1 MQLPQVDEFNAPVV
15 GVVVPVGQTEHSGLG
30 VVVVPPG
37 EKVPVGH
44 AMQPKFIYITPY
56 PGLHTGNGKGI

>member
-1 MQLPQVDEFNAPVV
+1 MQLPVQVDELDAAVV

-37 EKVPVGH
+37 EKVPATH
-44 AMQPKFIYITPY
+44 AVQSGPPK
-56 PGLHTGNGKGI
+56 PGWHTRNGKGI